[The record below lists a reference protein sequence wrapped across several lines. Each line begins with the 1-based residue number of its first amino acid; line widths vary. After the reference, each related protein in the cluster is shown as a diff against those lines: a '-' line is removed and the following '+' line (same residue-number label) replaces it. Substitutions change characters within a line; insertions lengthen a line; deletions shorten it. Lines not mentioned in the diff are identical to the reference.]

1 MTIDKYFPESLV
13 QYSHISSSKVKPQIF
28 DFIQKTKTTNSC
40 SKSIKNLPFNKEL
53 IIQKNDST
61 SNFIDISNNKKF
73 NKEEI
78 EILNKLLPP
87 RQYYDAVDKKIYYIQ
102 YVSLTPATRKD
113 VYELNEKL
121 DTNLQKHEARDIGL
135 CPVRRKFYQ
144 ECFDEII
151 RQISIECI
159 ERGILLSRIKEEIN
173 QTINTYK
180 LLYTS
185 SSAFN
190 MRKILLNENNSKNMC
205 LEIEKY
211 KTEIINLKK
220 KIEEERMLRFQTER
234 QIVDQESANNDKIK
248 ELTNAHNLII
258 NDLKSQIIQLTSKSI
273 QQLKNN

>member
-1 MTIDKYFPESLV
+1 
-13 QYSHISSSKVKPQIF
+13 
-28 DFIQKTKTTNSC
+28 
-40 SKSIKNLPFNKEL
+40 
-53 IIQKNDST
+53 
-61 SNFIDISNNKKF
+61 
-73 NKEEI
+73 
-78 EILNKLLPP
+78 
-87 RQYYDAVDKKIYYIQ
+87 
-102 YVSLTPATRKD
+102 LTPATRKD

-121 DTNLQKHEARDIGL
+121 NTNLQKHEARDIGL
-135 CPVRRKFYQ
+135 CSVRRKFYQ

-151 RQISIECI
+151 RQISIECL

-211 KTEIINLKK
+211 KAEIINLKK
-220 KIEEERMLRFQTER
+220 KIEEERMLRLQTER
-234 QIVDQESANNDKIK
+234 QIDDQESANNDKIK